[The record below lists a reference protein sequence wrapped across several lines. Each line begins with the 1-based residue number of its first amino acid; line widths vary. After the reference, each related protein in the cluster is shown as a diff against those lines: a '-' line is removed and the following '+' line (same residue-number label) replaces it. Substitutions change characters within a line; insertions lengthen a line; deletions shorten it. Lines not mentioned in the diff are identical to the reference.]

1 MANHVRRQVRDAI
14 AVRLTGLTTTGSRVY
29 VNNVDPLA
37 VAELPALTI
46 RNGAEQIDRQSLG
59 SPNPYVR
66 RAQTVIV
73 SAHVRAASAPADTI
87 DEIAKEVEVAMCGTI
102 DAITLGGLAVDTMLV
117 AIDEPRISG
126 DGERIVASADMQF
139 QVLLNAREGI
149 PDAVI

>member
-1 MANHVRRQVRDAI
+1 MANHVRRQIRDAV
-14 AVRLTGLTTTGSRVY
+14 AARLTGLTTTGSRVY

-37 VAELPALTI
+37 VGELPALTI
-46 RNGAEQIDRQSLG
+46 RNGAENIERMSVG
-59 SPNPYVR
+59 SPNPYTR
-66 RAQTVIV
+66 RAQTIIV
-73 SAHVRAASAPADTI
+73 TANARATSAPWDTL
-87 DEIAKEVEVAMCGTI
+87 DEIAKECEVAMLGTI

-126 DGERIVASADMQF
+126 EGDRLVASADMQF